1 MIQAMDEHPIEMPLS
16 LLIDGLD
23 VQPRM
28 LTFADKIELLQ
39 GQGEAQS
46 HFTLIDRFLMCAA
59 SFGRAYSTMQAGNV
73 RYTVSEL
80 SSYDLCS
87 HWMESAEDDCLVCV
101 CPEFLLWQR
110 ALNTAKYEPVVWMV

>member
-1 MIQAMDEHPIEMPLS
+1 MDEHPIEMPLS
-16 LLIDGLD
+16 LLIDRLD
-23 VQPRM
+23 AQPWM
-28 LTFADKIELLQ
+28 LTFADKIELRQ

-46 HFTLIDRFLMCAA
+46 HFTSIDRFLMCAA

-80 SSYDLCS
+80 SSCNLCS
-87 HWMESAEDDCLVCV
+87 HRVESAEDDCLVCV

-110 ALNTAKYEPVVWMV
+110 ALNTARCEPVVWMV